1 MPTIKI
7 NEKSKEIKLKRG
19 ESNWVT
25 LDSVGSNV
33 SISDAGTINIVDRAF
48 DGLKNPTVVQAIE
61 NNFCNKYN
69 IKVGTDI
76 IIDEGNYEDGDVVLV
91 KFKKKFY
98 IAELSEG
105 ILTDY
110 KDNTSIATG
119 ENTEIVGM
127 IFKKIEKF

>member
-61 NNFCNKYN
+61 NNFCNKYKLKSN
-69 IKVGTDI
+69 ASFI
-76 IIDEGNYEDGDVVLV
+76 ICSDYEDGDVVLAFDGKRYLLLEV
-91 KFKKKFY
+91 EG
-98 IAELSEG
+98 ELKRDVADEQ
-105 ILTDY
+105 IIDVDE
-110 KDNTSIATG
+110 DN
-119 ENTEIVGM
+119 
-127 IFKKIEKF
+127 IFGSVFRKLERF